1 MYQPYPGSDTQLPE
15 LHRPPAPPSVLNAV
29 KVMYVGAA
37 ASLLGIIIDI
47 LTVSA
52 TKTAIEKRS
61 PHMSASQINSS
72 QHVLVA
78 GFIAGGVIAAVVWIV
93 LARASKSAHNW
104 ARITGTA
111 LFALSTVDTIVGLT
125 APIAVP
131 VKIWG
136 GLVWLVALTAVVFLW
151 RRSSTAYFKGTP
163 S

>member
-15 LHRPPAPPSVLNAV
+15 LHRPPAPPSVLTAV

-52 TKTAIEKRS
+52 TKIAIEKRS
-61 PHMSASQINSS
+61 PHMSVSQINSS

-93 LARASKSAHNW
+93 LARGSKAGHNW

-125 APIAVP
+125 APVASP